1 MWSTENE
8 QEFLQH
14 YGVLGMKW
22 GVRKEQPV
30 IAKEGAKI
38 AESAKRGVR
47 AAGDIKR
54 TKSRN
59 DNDLSGLSDDELRK
73 RVNRMNLEQ
82 QYKDLN
88 SRNVSKG
95 EAYATSALE
104 VGGAA
109 LSATASIL
117 TIALMIKQLKS

>member
-8 QEFLQH
+8 KDFLKH

-30 IAKEGAKI
+30 IAKEGSRI
-38 AESAKRGVR
+38 TESAKRGVK

-54 TKSRN
+54 TSTRVK
-59 DNDLSGLSDDELRK
+59 DLSDLSDDELRK

-95 EAYATSALE
+95 ESYTMAALDI
-104 VGGAA
+104 GGAL
-109 LSATASIL
+109 LSTTASAL
-117 TIALMIKQLKS
+117 TIAMMIKQLKS

>member
-8 QEFLQH
+8 RDFLQH

-22 GVRKEQPV
+22 GVRKEHPV
-30 IAKEGAKI
+30 IAKEGSKI
-38 AESAKRGVR
+38 TESAKRTVK

-54 TKSRN
+54 TQSRD
-59 DNDLSGLSDDELRK
+59 DNLSELSDDELRK

-95 EAYATSALE
+95 ESYTLSALE
-104 VGGAA
+104 IGGAL
-109 LSATASIL
+109 LSTTASAL